1 MLFWLIQQHLFA
13 CRTDLYSLFS
23 TLSKLKILS
32 ISTDQWTVLAVRREI
47 KLMKPCRYIC
57 VLSNSVSFPLMKHKD
72 TDLKHTH
79 TRIVSLCPGKCVL
92 IFELNLFHTG
102 GESLMSPQ
110 AELLR
115 GRLVAELWLCGGM
128 FCLVALWTTTDRG
141 ESTVQTSAT
150 LRGDAQAAF
159 WGEKISHG
167 GREGGIEGGKEIA
180 V

>member
-1 MLFWLIQQHLFA
+1 MDCTCSPQGNKAYETLPLHLCALKLGF
-13 CRTDLYSLFS
+13 FS
-23 TLSKLKILS
+23 AYEAQRHWPQT
-32 ISTDQWTVLAVRREI
+32 
-47 KLMKPCRYIC
+47 
-57 VLSNSVSFPLMKHKD
+57 
-72 TDLKHTH
+72 HTH
-79 TRIVSLCPGKCVL
+79 TRTVSLCPGKCVL

-141 ESTVQTSAT
+141 ESTVHTSAA